1 MDQWI
6 NGSMEYWINGLV
18 FPNTPEIHYSNN
30 PLFINN
36 LTQNPPKSVSIFMNN
51 AG

>member
-1 MDQWI
+1 
-6 NGSMEYWINGLV
+6 MEYWINGLV
-18 FPNTPEIHYSNN
+18 FPDTPEIHYSNN

-36 LTQNPPKSVSIFMNN
+36 LTCKIQSQLAIFMNN